1 MEQLPF
7 DAEAFD
13 AALVNIAIH
22 HFARPEVAC
31 AEIRR
36 VLKPG
41 GRFVFAS
48 PIQQFD

>member
-7 DAEAFD
+7 DTETFD
-13 AALVNIAIH
+13 AALVNFAIH

-36 VLKPG
+36 VRKPG